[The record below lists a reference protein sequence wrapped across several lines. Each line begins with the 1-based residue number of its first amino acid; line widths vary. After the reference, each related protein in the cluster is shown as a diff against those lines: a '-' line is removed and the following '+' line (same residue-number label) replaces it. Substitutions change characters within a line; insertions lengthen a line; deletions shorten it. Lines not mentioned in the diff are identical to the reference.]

1 MLSRLLL
8 ALLVVSVNAGKVDD
22 LIQACKLNRQFKR
35 QCPYILCLF
44 TYKSPKNVC
53 PSENGFHTPTDM

>member
-1 MLSRLLL
+1 MLSRILL

-22 LIQACKLNRQFKR
+22 LIHACKLNRQFKR

-44 TYKSPKNVC
+44 TYKSPKKCMPV
-53 PSENGFHTPTDM
+53 

>member
-8 ALLVVSVNAGKVDD
+8 ALLVLSTSAGKVDD
-22 LIQACKLNRQFKR
+22 LIHACRINRQFKR

-44 TYKSPKNVC
+44 TYKSPKKCLPV
-53 PSENGFHTPTDM
+53 

>member
-1 MLSRLLL
+1 MLSRFLL

-22 LIQACKLNRQFKR
+22 LIHACKLNRQFKR

-44 TYKSPKNVC
+44 TTKSPKKCMPV
-53 PSENGFHTPTDM
+53 

>member
-8 ALLVVSVNAGKVDD
+8 ALLVVSANAGKVDD
-22 LIQACKLNRQFKR
+22 LIHACKLNRQFKR

-44 TYKSPKNVC
+44 TTKSPKKCMPV
-53 PSENGFHTPTDM
+53 